1 MDGDCLN
8 DLFLVTN
15 NSNNISV
22 EIWQGVLY
30 NGSLNYKFLQNFY
43 IDNNIGQFSFGDFD
57 RDGLIDIIF
66 PIYSN
71 NSFSIGVSLNLNMNG
86 ITVDLLNDDY
96 CKKVQIKSKENQNI
110 SKIIYNFTNSMN
122 FTSQD
127 LDLSDY
133 KLFSENNT
141 YINPIIRVGIHLL
154 NKVI

>member
-1 MDGDCLN
+1 LDGDCLN